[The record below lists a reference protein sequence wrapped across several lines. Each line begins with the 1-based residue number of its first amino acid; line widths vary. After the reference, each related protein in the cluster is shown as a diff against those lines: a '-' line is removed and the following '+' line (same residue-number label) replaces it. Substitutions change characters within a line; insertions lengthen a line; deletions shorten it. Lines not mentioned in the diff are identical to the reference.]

1 MAPGGPRPTLERER
15 QAWAEER
22 LLIGVDEAGRGP
34 LAGPVVA
41 AAVVFPFACGE
52 RTGSAGGSAHTGRR
66 GRMPVTGLRDSKTL
80 PLRQREKL
88 FPLIQSAALRF
99 AVGAASVREIDRIN
113 IRRASA
119 LAMRRAVLRLLG
131 GTASGGS
138 PAGTLTLDRCAI
150 LIDGL
155 PLPEL
160 GLPHA
165 ALVDGDAKCCSIAA
179 AGILA
184 KVVRDRLMVRLGSR
198 HEGYGW
204 ETNAGYCTDEHLT
217 SLARL
222 GPTRHHRLTFAP
234 LAQHDLFA

>member
-52 RTGSAGGSAHTGRR
+52 RGRAEGNGHGPKR
-66 GRMPVTGLRDSKTL
+66 GRMPVPGLRDSKTL
-80 PLRQREKL
+80 PLRHREKL
-88 FPLIQSAALRF
+88 FPLIQAAALRF

-138 PAGTLTLDRCAI
+138 SAGTLTLDRCAI

-160 GLPHA
+160 GFPHQ
-165 ALVDGDAKCCSIAA
+165 ALIDGDAKCCSIAA

-184 KVVRDRLMVRLGSR
+184 KVVRDRLMVRLAAR
-198 HEGYGW
+198 HQGYGW
-204 ETNAGYCTDEHLT
+204 DTNAGYCTDEHVT
-217 SLARL
+217 GITVL
-222 GPTRHHRLTFAP
+222 GPTPHHRLTFAP